1 MRATFYQLV
10 VLSLGFIAI
19 AAPLGDIDYSIVR
32 ATDGDEYVR
41 WPDNSIDENGLLVAA
56 YEDSN
61 TT

>member
-10 VLSLGFIAI
+10 VLSLGLVAI
-19 AAPLGDIDYSIVR
+19 AAPLGNFDSSIVR

-41 WPDNSIDENGLLVAA
+41 WPDNGVDENGLLVAA

>member
-10 VLSLGFIAI
+10 VLSLGLVAI
-19 AAPLGDIDYSIVR
+19 AAPLGNF
-32 ATDGDEYVR
+32 DGDEYVR
-41 WPDNSIDENGLLVAA
+41 WPDNGVDENGLLVAA